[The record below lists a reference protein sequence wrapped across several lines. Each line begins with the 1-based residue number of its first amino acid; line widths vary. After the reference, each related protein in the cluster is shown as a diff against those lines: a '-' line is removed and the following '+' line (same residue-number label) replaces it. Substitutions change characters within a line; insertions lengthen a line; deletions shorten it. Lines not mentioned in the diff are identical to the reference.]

1 MKVLVDATHEV
12 GRRTARVLNAE
23 SAVDYIGLWHDH
35 EAPRRPRSGP
45 TTSVEGYDIVVSDR
59 LEHFENLIARAAVEG
74 IPIVLWV
81 EGEDLASGPTNAP
94 VVTGAN
100 VGSALTVALQHHPT
114 AAITDDD
121 TYTVAWTEPGAPL
134 RNGHPVAFP
143 DPVGM
148 SWAKRRGDEGF
159 VAFRNDQW
167 GGAVVNVEGPSGN
180 RVIGVADHAAHLEAL
195 VLAATVLTVAD
206 GGLEPAVQP
215 ASGIGERLMNS
226 LRRVELDFAVWRS
239 SV

>member
-23 SAVDYIGLWHDH
+23 ESIDYIGLWYDE

-45 TTSVEGYDIVVSDR
+45 TTTVEGYDIVVSDR
-59 LEHFENLIARAAVEG
+59 LDHYENLIARAAVEG
-74 IPIVLWV
+74 IPTVLWS
-81 EGEDLASGPTNAP
+81 EGDELAAGPAAAP

-100 VGSALTVALQHHPT
+100 VGTALTVALLHHPS
-114 AAITDDD
+114 ADVTDDD

-134 RNGHPVAFP
+134 RNGHPIAFP

-159 VAFRNDQW
+159 VAFRSDQW
-167 GGAVVNVEGPSGN
+167 GGAVVNVEGPAGV

-195 VLAATVLTVAD
+195 VLAAATLTVAD
-206 GGLEPAVQP
+206 TPLESAVQS

>member
-23 SAVDYIGLWHDH
+23 ADIDYIGLWYDD
-35 EAPRRPRSGP
+35 EAPRLSRSGP
-45 TTSVEGYDIVVSDR
+45 ARAVEGYDIAVSDR
-59 LEHFENLIARAAVEG
+59 PDHYENLIARATVEG
-74 IPIVLWV
+74 IPTVLWAD
-81 EGEDLASGPTNAP
+81 GADLAFGASAAP

-100 VGSALTVALQHHPT
+100 VGSALTAALLHHPT
-114 AAITDDD
+114 AAVSDDD
-121 TYTVAWTEPGAPL
+121 TYTVAWTEPGPPL
-134 RNGHPVAFP
+134 RNGHPIAFP

-148 SWAKRRGDEGF
+148 SWAKRRGDTGF
-159 VAFRNDQW
+159 VAFRDDQW
-167 GGAVVNVEGPSGN
+167 GGAVVNVDGTEGM

-195 VLAATVLTVAD
+195 ILAATTLAVLD
-206 GGLEPAVQP
+206 GGVEDAVQS

-226 LRRVELDFAVWRS
+226 LKRVELDFAVWRS